1 MYIMDPLF
9 QMQQTIQHS
18 ILNYMSRSNSMSSM
32 NNQTTSSIISGSSGN
47 EMFDMIFKCLMTF
60 LVVSIVS
67 SSVAAMKDIPN
78 GIKGLVTSPIR
89 CAPIIYYY
97 IRGLFKGTL
106 HTKSITIEKITDE
119 RQINPLYNAVI
130 WYLTNQVNLDD
141 ELSIKCTVDQKID
154 NTKRIPNI
162 QRRIH
167 QNSLRIFV
175 FEGREI
181 RYQMSEANIEIDG
194 DEKPVQK
201 RNDTIQCWT
210 DVKYKNDKF
219 LDKFIQNCI
228 HKYASYI
235 INKNNTRMVY
245 QNMNGK
251 WEKVS
256 ELPEKIANTIILKNN
271 DKDYLV
277 GEINHFINNK
287 EWYVNHGYPYSLG
300 LLLYGTPG
308 CGKTSIIRYLSN
320 LSERNTHYL
329 RLSQV
334 KSENEFNQLL
344 KDVDLSTTILIMEDI
359 DCATKAVHKRAEEI
373 AKCIE
378 TAIVENNDNDVENS
392 VKDNHIIV
400 INNTGERDSNKLY
413 KEKEENQV
421 TLDVLLNILDGILTT
436 PGQMV
441 VMTTNKKNVLDEA
454 LIRPGRVDINLELHK
469 CDVEMIRLLFDQFYK
484 DILVEQVIDYITNIY
499 ELIDKIDD
507 DLHSPAH
514 IMNVFRKYR
523 NDPQKAIENI

>member
-1 MYIMDPLF
+1 MYMMDPLF
-9 QMQQTIQHS
+9 QMQQTVQHS
-18 ILNYMSRSNSMSSM
+18 ILNYMSRSNS
-32 NNQTTSSIISGSSGN
+32 TSSIIGGSSGD
-47 EMFDMIFKCLMTF
+47 EMSNMIIKCLMTF

-78 GIKGLVTSPIR
+78 GIMGIIKSPGR
-89 CAPIIYYY
+89 FRPIIYYY

-106 HTKSITIEKITDE
+106 HTKSITVEKITDE

-219 LDKFIQNCI
+219 LDKFIQNCV
-228 HKYASYI
+228 HKYAQYVV
-235 INKNNTRMVY
+235 NKNNTRMVY

-271 DKDYLV
+271 DKEYLI

-320 LSERNTHYL
+320 LSERNTYYL

-344 KDVDLSTTILIMEDI
+344 KDVDLSTTILVMEDI
-359 DCATKAVHKRAEEI
+359 DCATKAVHKRKDEI
-373 AKCIE
+373 DKCM
-378 TAIVENNDNDVENS
+378 DNDCFLTDTKSKQSLGNDVVDRLN
-392 VKDNHIIV
+392 DDRIIV
-400 INNTGERDSNKLY
+400 INNTGEKDSMSIR
-413 KEKEENQV
+413 KEKEENKV

-469 CDVEMIRLLFDQFYK
+469 CDIEMTRKLFDQFYK
-484 DILVEQVIDYITNIY
+484 DILIEQVMDYTTNVY
-499 ELIDKIDD
+499 GLIDKIDD